1 MLLTKFT
8 FAVLTSRACFCVVVH
23 RCAQNGDTWY
33 TAGSEFVGRA
43 LRRAVFG
50 EDGKPAGAVEA
61 EVVGW
66 MPPEIADFQNDAG
79 DAAALWRVRYTA
91 GALAGDE
98 EDLEEH
104 EIMEGMAVVQ
114 VQ

>member
-1 MLLTKFT
+1 MIALPN
-8 FAVLTSRACFCVVVH
+8 CE
-23 RCAQNGDTWY
+23 QNGDTWY
-33 TAGSEFVGRA
+33 TVGSDFIGRS

-50 EDGKPAGAVEA
+50 EDGKSVGAVDA

-79 DAAALWRVRYTA
+79 DSAALWRVRYTA
-91 GALAGDE
+91 GALVGDE

-104 EIMEGMAVVQ
+104 EIMEGMSAVQ